1 MPLSGVILMSILWY
15 SGEEI
20 KDGLYSTVIISNR
33 GVIWRV
39 SGRYICLSRSL
50 SPMNRLLLQTFD
62 ILHVHTDSFDCVQ
75 IFTFGYAPGP
85 KISTTK

>member
-33 GVIWRV
+33 GVIWRSQLRTSV
-39 SGRYICLSRSL
+39 
-50 SPMNRLLLQTFD
+50 
-62 ILHVHTDSFDCVQ
+62 
-75 IFTFGYAPGP
+75 
-85 KISTTK
+85 